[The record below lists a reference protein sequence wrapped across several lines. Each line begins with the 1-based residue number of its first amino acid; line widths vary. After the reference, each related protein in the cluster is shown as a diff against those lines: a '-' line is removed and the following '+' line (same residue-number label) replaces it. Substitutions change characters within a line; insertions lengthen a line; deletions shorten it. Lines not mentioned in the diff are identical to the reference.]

1 MAWINVFPEKM
12 NHLEAYGYHIWLWT
26 NNNLAE
32 EGCHSKVVYFSVT
45 LCACVCVMDWAH
57 ESQSQRCVCAFV
69 HGCICV
75 CVSVCV
81 CLHGCTFVCVR
92 ERVRTSFGH
101 LSHFE
106 RKKSCFGVFSTNRGF
121 HRKIPHMLKVF
132 PQARLEC
139 QRSAFIELITWYIFS
154 LFYGVKMKVKSFAGL
169 LTFLPP
175 PPPDNAFLSL

>member
-1 MAWINVFPEKM
+1 MLIESWLVLLVWINVFPEKV
-12 NHLEAYGYHIWLWT
+12 NHLVAYGYHT
-26 NNNLAE
+26 SH
-32 EGCHSKVVYFSVT
+32 EGPTRAWQRMSAIQKWIISVWH
-45 LCACVCVMDWAH
+45 CVRARVCVMDWAH

-75 CVSVCV
+75 CVC
-81 CLHGCTFVCVR
+81 VCVR

-139 QRSAFIELITWYIFS
+139 QRSAFVELITCYIFS
-154 LFYGVKMKVKSFAGL
+154 LFYGVKWRSKVLQDCWLF
-169 LTFLPP
+169 FPP
-175 PPPDNAFLSL
+175 PPTMLF